1 MKWGALLKI
10 SLIFLAL
17 LAIVSVI
24 HLVDSWRDDSKRRK
38 YTKPFLLIFII
49 CYYICAVFENGL
61 SPDKLLIA
69 GLVTSWLGDVLLIPN
84 GNKWFVA
91 GGISFMA
98 THVLFILV
106 YATNNI
112 VFSSVKW
119 WIVIPAAVVYYGIS
133 AVIICNLKPSTPKMM
148 LIPMYFY
155 LICNSTMNVFAL
167 MQLVAGPCKGSI
179 IAYVGA
185 VLFFISDCTLFL
197 VRYHKNK
204 DLIFKKHFTVMLT
217 YILGEL
223 LITHG
228 VLILAM

>member
-10 SLIFLAL
+10 SLIFLVL
-17 LAIVSVI
+17 LTITSII
-24 HLVDSWRDDSKRRK
+24 HLVDSWCDDSKRRK

-49 CYYICAVFENGL
+49 CYYVAAVFENDL

-69 GLVTSWLGDVLLIPN
+69 GLITSWLGDVLLIPN

-112 VFSSVKW
+112 VFSNVKW
-119 WIVIPAAVVYYGIS
+119 WIVIPAAAVYYGIS
-133 AVIICNLKPSTPKMM
+133 AVIIYNLKPSTPKMM

-167 MQLVAGPCKGSI
+167 MQLVADPCKGSI

-204 DLIFKKHFTVMLT
+204 DLIFKRHFTVMLT

>member
-1 MKWGALLKI
+1 
-10 SLIFLAL
+10 
-17 LAIVSVI
+17 
-24 HLVDSWRDDSKRRK
+24 
-38 YTKPFLLIFII
+38 
-49 CYYICAVFENGL
+49 
-61 SPDKLLIA
+61 
-69 GLVTSWLGDVLLIPN
+69 
-84 GNKWFVA
+84 
-91 GGISFMA
+91 MA

-119 WIVIPAAVVYYGIS
+119 WIVIPAAVIYYGIS
-133 AVIICNLKPSTPKMM
+133 AVIIYNLKPSTPKMM
-148 LIPMYFY
+148 LLPMYFY

-167 MQLVAGPCKGSI
+167 MQLVANPCKGSI

-223 LITHG
+223 LITYG